1 MPVSFEG
8 GALGLLDQGP
18 EKHTTPKEYVS
29 RGLMFYRRSPAAG
42 PPPTT
47 DFRWFLAGVS
57 TIRDPRNIPLCA
69 IPLCVCRRII
79 RVKAGTKAPR
89 GGAWERRRPG
99 PRSISPVDPPCLPP
113 AHPVG
118 WVGGGQGT
126 VSRKRR
132 PLKLLSVAILAQV
145 TVQSVSRCKLCP
157 GVV

>member
-29 RGLMFYRRSPAAG
+29 RGLMFYLRSPAAG

-57 TIRDPRNIPLCA
+57 TIRDPKNIPLCA

-79 RVKAGTKAPR
+79 RVKAGTKAL
-89 GGAWERRRPG
+89 PG
-99 PRSISPVDPPCLPP
+99 S
-113 AHPVG
+113 
-118 WVGGGQGT
+118 
-126 VSRKRR
+126 
-132 PLKLLSVAILAQV
+132 
-145 TVQSVSRCKLCP
+145 P
-157 GVV
+157 GVGLGKGAAGRGPAPSVR